1 MLLVLHTALEFS
13 LFIQEP
19 YATQF
24 LNLQGGKF
32 DHPGRTFC
40 SIVRSWNNC
49 QRDTSDVKVRP
60 ERRMH
65 CGLRGGYICVRL
77 YLCMSAFWLR
87 ARARVCVCVFV
98 CFYVYVGVRVS
109 LLVSL
114 CLCLYILLFSVSAF
128 SCLLWSRCFRYCDLI
143 TTCPCIA
150 GTDPRVVLSTG
161 DVHQQQQSKF
171 KEINSSEMM
180 DALLTRSLFS
190 LVTKQTLSVT

>member
-49 QRDTSDVKVRP
+49 QRDTSDVKVRS

-87 ARARVCVCVFV
+87 ARARARVCVCVCVCSFV
-98 CFYVYVGVRVS
+98 FMCMWVFVFLCLFPCVCVCIFCCLVFLRFLVRYDHVIFVTAISLPRVPVLQELIPELFYLPEMFTNSNRVS
-109 LLVSL
+109 
-114 CLCLYILLFSVSAF
+114 
-128 SCLLWSRCFRYCDLI
+128 SR
-143 TTCPCIA
+143 
-150 GTDPRVVLSTG
+150 
-161 DVHQQQQSKF
+161 
-171 KEINSSEMM
+171 
-180 DALLTRSLFS
+180 RSI
-190 LVTKQTLSVT
+190 VQK